1 MYPQYYEFLL
11 LITSIGAGFLGSLLG
26 LGGGVIIVPTL
37 TLLFHVNIRYAIA
50 ASLISIVATSSG
62 AAASYLKDNLTNL
75 RVAVLLEVGTVTGAI
90 VGFLIAKK
98 IESGHLFMLFGGFLL
113 FSALMMLR
121 RREEHVSF
129 EDHPWSK
136 KLKLAGSYPGIGGVP
151 TFYKVAHVPLGL
163 LAMFFAGIL
172 SAILGIGSGVFK
184 VLAMDGAMKLPM
196 KVSSATSNFMIGV
209 TATASA
215 GAYLLRGDI
224 RPEIAAPVSVGIIIG
239 SYFGAKMMVRMPA
252 SLIRK
257 IFVVVLAVVSIQ
269 MILKGLA

>member
-1 MYPQYYEFLL
+1 MHMYEFILL
-11 LITSIGAGFLGSLLG
+11 ASSIVAGFLGSLLG
-26 LGGGVIIVPTL
+26 LGGGIIIVPTL

-75 RVAVLLEVGTVTGAI
+75 RVAVLLEIGTVTGAI
-90 VGFLIAKK
+90 TGFLIAKK
-98 IESGHLFMLFGGFLL
+98 IQSSALFLLFGFFLL

-121 RREEHVSF
+121 KRGEHLSTN
-129 EDHPWSK
+129 DHPWSQ
-136 KLKLAGSYPGIGGVP
+136 KLGLAGSFPNEKGDVSH
-151 TFYKVAHVPLGL
+151 YKVENVPLGL
-163 LAMFFAGIL
+163 TAMYFAGVL
-172 SAILGIGSGVFK
+172 SALLGIGSGIFK

-215 GAYLLRGDI
+215 GAFLLRGDI
-224 RPEIAAPVSVGIIIG
+224 RPEIAAPVSVGIIVGSWIG
-239 SYFGAKMMVRMPA
+239 AHLMVKLPA

-257 IFVVVLAVVSIQ
+257 VFVVVLSIVSIQ
-269 MILKGLA
+269 MIMKGLS